1 MGRFTK
7 SWPPFV
13 LDFWVRVSLVW
24 SPTIVTVVSGKTPP
38 VLSVTVPTIPP
49 SVCAWALG
57 AKAVEIHNDVATKK
71 NMNLVLL
78 SVVLMSIGDLVGI
91 CRYTRA
97 LTAIQPSYPL
107 ANVDRLLQ
115 QK

>member
-24 SPTIVTVVSGKTPP
+24 SPTIVTLVSGKTPP

-49 SVCAWALG
+49 SVCAWAQG
-57 AKAVEIHNDVATKK
+57 AKVVGIHNDAATTK
-71 NMNLVLL
+71 NTNLVWL
-78 SVVLMSIGDLVGI
+78 SVVLMNVVLMSVIFMSIGDLVEI

-97 LTAIQPSYPL
+97 LTAI
-107 ANVDRLLQ
+107 
-115 QK
+115 